1 MADEA
6 VDPWIE
12 KLRPAPG
19 AGSTASG
26 APRDPWEEK
35 LSPTRPSFLNS
46 LSRGAMTGMGVV
58 PEIGIGAAGKN
69 EFDFPEIGTI
79 MGGASFDERNTG
91 LDFARGETAMIDVL
105 KKQDPNLQ
113 VAKDK
118 FDNIVV
124 NFKGKPYYLNKSG
137 ISERDVR
144 DFGRDMLTQLPAAA
158 AATWATGGMAL
169 PLRVGAQM
177 VAGGVGSV
185 ASDAASKAA
194 GSEQPMDLQAA
205 IVSALGGGAGEMA
218 GSMFSGLARAFRE
231 RPAAYVTPQGQL
243 TPQGV
248 QVVTE
253 MGFDPADI
261 GDRLARTFADRVN
274 QMGPQAALR
283 TARADEFGIRLTP
296 GQASGDV
303 TRQGFEEAAENN
315 ARGQVAGDLMRE
327 RKDAMRESVIT
338 SRDRLVDDLAPGA
351 TASRQETAS
360 NVLNDVRS
368 AEDFDATHS
377 AAMWENARGPSREA
391 RIPFAQVSGLEGN
404 VLGAMRAGGINYR
417 VNPQNQPVTSQ
428 AIDFIREVSA
438 GTMFDNS
445 VPSQNALT
453 NFGVT
458 LEQMDDL
465 VRKSLS
471 TFSQDVKSSTPSDRA
486 AFRNVIRGY
495 EDWLD
500 GLADSGYMSGN
511 PDAVRLVRDARNS
524 SRELFQTYGQREPG
538 DKVGK
543 TTERMIDGDIT
554 STEMANW
561 LWGSSK
567 DGRSGDAYRVLR
579 RVGEIVG
586 RDGEE
591 FQSLRRGML
600 QTVLMNAPEARQ
612 QGAQAMA
619 ENLFKFV
626 NGDGSPIAR
635 FLFTPAELSQLRR
648 YGAALRDTIP
658 DPRAT
663 APSKTP
669 YGNARA
675 IIDAFGGMGSPLRL
689 FTNVTVDLPNIAR
702 AAGNRPPVVRTPP
715 SAVVPA
721 AAAAGAQREFGA
733 EE

>member
-1 MADEA
+1 
-6 VDPWIE
+6 
-12 KLRPAPG
+12 
-19 AGSTASG
+19 
-26 APRDPWEEK
+26 
-35 LSPTRPSFLNS
+35 
-46 LSRGAMTGMGVV
+46 MTGMGVV
-58 PEIGIGAAGKN
+58 PEVGIAAAGKN

-113 VAKDK
+113 IAKDRY
-118 FDNIVV
+118 DNIVV
-124 NFKGKPYYLNKSG
+124 NFKGKPFYLNKSG

-169 PLRVGAQM
+169 PIRAVAQM

-185 ASDAASKAA
+185 ASDVASKAA

-218 GSMFSGLARAFRE
+218 GSMFSGVIRAFRE

-253 MGFDPADI
+253 LGFDPADV

-274 QMGPQAALR
+274 QMGPQSALR

-303 TRQGFEEAAENN
+303 TRQSFEEAAENN

-368 AEDFDATHS
+368 AEDFDRTHTN
-377 AAMWENARGPSREA
+377 AMWENARDASGSA
-391 RIPFAQVSGLEGN
+391 RIPRAALPDLLTSVQRSL
-404 VLGAMRAGGINYR
+404 RAGEVYR
-417 VNPQNQPVTSQ
+417 ISPELQKASN
-428 AIDFIREVSA
+428 AAMEFIRDIAENRVV
-438 GTMFDNS
+438 FDNS
-445 VPSQNALT
+445 LPSQNAASNL
-453 NFGVT
+453 GVT
-458 LEQMDDL
+458 LEAVDSQIRKVLSDFGGEA
-465 VRKSLS
+465 RKSS
-471 TFSQDVKSSTPSDRA
+471 ADAR
-486 AFRNVIRGY
+486 AFRPIVRGY
-495 EDWLD
+495 EGWLD
-500 GLADSGYMSGN
+500 NLQDSALMSGD
-511 PDAVRLVRDARNS
+511 PAALQLVRDARAAS
-524 SRELFQTYGQREPG
+524 ADLFRTYGKRDATDRAG
-538 DKVGK
+538 A
-543 TTERMIDGDIT
+543 TLERMIDEDVT
-554 STEMANW
+554 STEVANW
-561 LWGSSK
+561 LWGTSK
-567 DGRSGDAYRVLR
+567 DGRGPEAYRMLR
-579 RVGEIVG
+579 RITEVVG
-586 RDGEE
+586 RESEG
-591 FQSLRRGML
+591 FQGLRRGML

-626 NGDGSPIAR
+626 NGDGSPVAR

-663 APSKTP
+663 NPSRSS

-675 IIDAFGGMGSPLRL
+675 IIDAFGGMGAPMRL
-689 FTNVTVDLPNIAR
+689 FTNVTVDLPNIAK

>member
-26 APRDPWEEK
+26 SARDPWEEK
-35 LSPTRPSFLNS
+35 LSPTKPSFLQS

-58 PEIGIGAAGKN
+58 PEVGIAAAGKN

-113 VAKDK
+113 IAKDK
-118 FDNIVV
+118 YDNIVV
-124 NFKGKPYYLNKSG
+124 NFKGKPFYLNKSG

-144 DFGRDMLTQLPAAA
+144 DFGRDILTQLPAAA

-169 PLRVGAQM
+169 PIRVGAQM
-177 VAGGVGSV
+177 VAGGAGSIASDV
-185 ASDAASKAA
+185 ASSAA
-194 GSEQPMDLQAA
+194 GSEQPLDLQAA

-218 GSMFSGLARAFRE
+218 GSMFSGVIRAFRE

-253 MGFDPADI
+253 LGFDPADV

-274 QMGPQAALR
+274 QMGPQSALR

-303 TRQGFEEAAENN
+303 TRQSFEEAAENN

-368 AEDFDATHS
+368 AEDFDRTHTN
-377 AAMWENARGPSREA
+377 AMWENARDASGSA
-391 RIPFAQVSGLEGN
+391 RIPRAALSDLLTSVQRSL
-404 VLGAMRAGGINYR
+404 RAGEVYR
-417 VNPQNQPVTSQ
+417 ISPELQKASN
-428 AIDFIREVSA
+428 AAMEFIRDIAENRVV
-438 GTMFDNS
+438 FDNS
-445 VPSQNALT
+445 LPSQNAASNL
-453 NFGVT
+453 GVT
-458 LEQMDDL
+458 LEAVDSQIRKVLSDFGGEA
-465 VRKSLS
+465 RKSPA
-471 TFSQDVKSSTPSDRA
+471 DAR
-486 AFRNVIRGY
+486 AFRPIVRGY
-495 EDWLD
+495 EGWLD
-500 GLADSGYMSGN
+500 NLQDSALMSGD
-511 PDAVRLVRDARNS
+511 PAALQLVRDARAAS
-524 SRELFQTYGQREPG
+524 ADLFRTYGKRDAADRAG
-538 DKVGK
+538 A
-543 TTERMIDGDIT
+543 TLERMIDEDVT
-554 STEMANW
+554 STEVANW
-561 LWGSSK
+561 LWGTSK
-567 DGRSGDAYRVLR
+567 DGRGPEAYRMLR
-579 RVGEIVG
+579 RITEVVG
-586 RDGEE
+586 RESEG
-591 FQSLRRGML
+591 FQGLRRGML

-619 ENLFKFV
+619 ENLFKFI

-648 YGAALRDTIP
+648 YGAAIRDTIP

-663 APSKTP
+663 NPSRSG
-669 YGNARA
+669 YAAARA
-675 IIDAFGGMGSPLRL
+675 VIDAFGGMGAPMRL
-689 FTNVTVDLPNIAR
+689 FTNVTVDLPNIAK